1 MWHWKNHAKYTK
13 YQTYPVFINAKKRA
27 WNKAVHSSKHLFNE
41 KLFGILNQGVKNAY
55 KDKLNDESQTFTSST
70 YVFWSKLWIPSP
82 QLLVSQFWMVDC
94 IGDWQ
99 DQRNARYKGSINVI
113 PFSPIKCVCTNF
125 VKKLE
130 FYKWPTCI
138 KHSTKRVVLDV
149 VYSIVVARRE
159 PHAWYGMEN
168 CVMELQ
174 DHGFPEFWNTAL
186 GQHLTTR

>member
-1 MWHWKNHAKYTK
+1 M
-13 YQTYPVFINAKKRA
+13 
-27 WNKAVHSSKHLFNE
+27 
-41 KLFGILNQGVKNAY
+41 
-55 KDKLNDESQTFTSST
+55 
-70 YVFWSKLWIPSP
+70 
-82 QLLVSQFWMVDC
+82 
-94 IGDWQ
+94 
-99 DQRNARYKGSINVI
+99 
-113 PFSPIKCVCTNF
+113 
-125 VKKLE
+125 KKLE

>member
-1 MWHWKNHAKYTK
+1 ML
-13 YQTYPVFINAKKRA
+13 KKRA

-41 KLFGILNQGVKNAY
+41 KLFGILNQGIKNAY

-70 YVFWSKLWIPSP
+70 YVFSSKLWIPSP

-138 KHSTKRVVLDV
+138 KPSTKIVVLDV
-149 VYSIVVARRE
+149 VYSIVVGTLRTRTRRSLKR
-159 PHAWYGMEN
+159 H
-168 CVMELQ
+168 
-174 DHGFPEFWNTAL
+174 
-186 GQHLTTR
+186 RK